1 MHSLHQLFYHR
12 RIALY
17 GFILLQALLLCSCFS
32 EEGLKPGDKAPSFTV
47 KTLDGK
53 PFRFNPPLKKIHI
66 IYFWAA
72 WCRYCEDDFQQLDK
86 LYVKWKNKINSPYL
100 VAINT
105 GQSEARIGEFVKKMN
120 TSFPI
125 YLDRNIKLA
134 HRFGIHALPTY
145 FITDRQGII
154 QHIILGWANEE
165 MLLKKIDK
173 IN

>member
-1 MHSLHQLFYHR
+1 MHSLHQMFYHR
-12 RIALY
+12 RITRHGWA
-17 GFILLQALLLCSCFS
+17 LLQALLLCSCFS
-32 EEGLKPGDKAPSFTV
+32 GDDLKPGDKAPSFEV
-47 KTLDGK
+47 KALDGK

-72 WCRYCEDDFQQLDK
+72 WCRYCEDDFQQLNK
-86 LYVKWKNKINSPYL
+86 LYVKWKKKVDSPHLLVIN
-100 VAINT
+100 A
-105 GQSEARIGEFVKKMN
+105 GQPEERIRKFIKKMN

-145 FITDRQGII
+145 FITDRQGTIR
-154 QHIILGWANEE
+154 HIILGWANEE

-173 IN
+173 IR